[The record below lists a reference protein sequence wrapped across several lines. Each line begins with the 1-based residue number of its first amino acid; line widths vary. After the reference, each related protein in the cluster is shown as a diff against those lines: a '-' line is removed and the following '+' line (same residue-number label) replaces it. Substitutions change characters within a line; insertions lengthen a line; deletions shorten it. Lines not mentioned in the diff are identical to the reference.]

1 MQTERITSCYRNIC
15 FNSPI
20 IHTAPWTS
28 RSPRFLLQGGFLK
41 MKNRVCSPQ
50 NLELLKEHW
59 HLSFFFF
66 FAIFVCFWQ
75 CCQKNMTVK
84 KKKKKKKSLMFYWI
98 CLPFKF
104 VWLHLMFPVAFLFVL
119 MHQSTPLFPRKKNSL
134 LQIWL
139 PVSPSDFQRLQ
150 SMKQRLWTWARFF
163 ILWSSPLAS
172 LCFSKPLRFFYV
184 VSFSFPG
191 GVADRRATGN

>member
-66 FAIFVCFWQ
+66 FCHICLFLAMLP
-75 CCQKNMTVK
+75 KNMTGK
-84 KKKKKKKSLMFYWI
+84 KKKKKKRRSHWCFIESVCPLNLSDSIWCFLLHFYLSS
-98 CLPFKF
+98 CTNPLPYSPAKKTHCFRSGCQSALLIFKGSKA
-104 VWLHLMFPVAFLFVL
+104 WNRDCEHGPDFLFSDL
-119 MHQSTPLFPRKKNSL
+119 PLSL
-134 LQIWL
+134 
-139 PVSPSDFQRLQ
+139 PSVSVSL
-150 SMKQRLWTWARFF
+150 SAFF
-163 ILWSSPLAS
+163 MLS
-172 LCFSKPLRFFYV
+172 LSHFLV
-184 VSFSFPG
+184 V
-191 GVADRRATGN
+191 